1 MARRLAK
8 VHDPSRFRGKSRPKA
23 GDGAGPVRTCVACRQ
38 EAGKRELI
46 RVVRRPEGGV
56 ALDPTGRASGRGA
69 YLHATA
75 ECIELARKRRA
86 LDRALGTAVEPA
98 VWSELTRRP

>member
-1 MARRLAK
+1 MD
-8 VHDPSRFRGKSRPKA
+8 V
-23 GDGAGPVRTCVACRQ
+23 
-38 EAGKRELI
+38 
-46 RVVRRPEGGV
+46 
-56 ALDPTGRASGRGA
+56 TGRAAGRGA
-69 YLHATA
+69 YLHASA